1 MPLHLYSCLAVRA
14 MVGDA
19 LWEYE
24 DDGSIWKP
32 MPSFYAT
39 MHEDKLSAGDT
50 FFEYDGGYADGAK
63 CYHYEFDLENFIQTN
78 CKTKKA
84 RRLRRLVVSHVGKD
98 S

>member
-1 MPLHLYSCLAVRA
+1 

-24 DDGSIWKP
+24 NEDGSEWKR
-32 MPSFYAT
+32 MPSKYAT
-39 MHEDKLSAGDT
+39 EHEEKLSAGVT
-50 FFEYDGGYADGAK
+50 FFEYDVSYAAGAK
-63 CYHYEFDLENFIQTN
+63 SYHYEVDLEKFIQTN

-84 RRLRRLVVSHVGKD
+84 RRLRRLLVTHEGND